1 MATNK
6 KWLTIR
12 NERKRKSKRNKETN
26 RKERQTKR
34 EIITSCEKQSSQE
47 RVAKNKQYL
56 KLLTPQNKNYD
67 A

>member
-26 RKERQTKR
+26 RGERQTKR
-34 EIITSCEKQSSQE
+34 EIITSCEKQPSQE